1 LDFYNG
7 FGVVKFSGN
16 RLGKQ
21 YGQTSISARVI
32 EHMAKQ
38 NGAFWGGVLVGTA
51 LGAVAGLLYA
61 PRSGRETRQVLKK
74 AADALPELAED
85 LSSSLQIQADRLSM
99 SAVNQWDDTLER
111 LREALAAGVEA
122 ANAQRQNLQSARD
135 KTL

>member
-1 LDFYNG
+1 
-7 FGVVKFSGN
+7 
-16 RLGKQ
+16 
-21 YGQTSISARVI
+21 
-32 EHMAKQ
+32 MAKQ
-38 NGAFWGGVLVGTA
+38 KGAFWGGVLVGTA

-74 AADALPELAED
+74 AADAVPELAED

-99 SAVNQWDDTLER
+99 SALNQWDDTLER

-135 KTL
+135 KTP